1 MEKEQTI
8 ETAPRPTAS
17 WPGVGL
23 FCIAAIGALTIAQ
36 GLFVPIFLA
45 ILLALILS
53 PVRRGLGRLG
63 FSPPAAAVVI
73 LLVLAATVG
82 LLFYFLSGTVIH
94 LVDNAPGIAD
104 KIKVRM
110 ETITGSIEPVM
121 KAGDKIEQITAGANN
136 EQSVTVR
143 EPGFMSLMAHTTP
156 VALGQALISLTLA
169 FFLVAS
175 GDMFYEKLVQAM
187 PTLKDK
193 QRALTIARDIE
204 NQLSTY
210 LLTVTLINIGFGV
223 VVGFAMW
230 WLGLP
235 NPVLIA
241 IAAFLLNYLPY
252 IGTIGGMILTFV
264 IGAVTYDQ
272 GAVAVLPPL
281 AYWIANTIEGQLVT
295 PILVGRRLQLNAV
308 VVFTSF
314 ALWSWLWGIM
324 GMFLATPLLLT
335 LKVVSD
341 RISGL
346 NTLGRF
352 LGTRDPVSGADRRI
366 VLFMFGKAQQRRDRH
381 AAHKAPDE
389 DPADAEDST
398 PEAA

>member
-1 MEKEQTI
+1 
-8 ETAPRPTAS
+8 
-17 WPGVGL
+17 
-23 FCIAAIGALTIAQ
+23 
-36 GLFVPIFLA
+36 
-45 ILLALILS
+45 LI
-53 PVRRGLGRLG
+53 
-63 FSPPAAAVVI
+63 
-73 LLVLAATVG
+73 
-82 LLFYFLSGTVIH
+82 YFLSGTVLH
-94 LVDNAPGIAD
+94 LINNAPEIAD
-104 KIKVRM
+104 KIKIRM

-121 KAGDKIEQITAGANN
+121 EAGDKIDEITAGADA
-136 EQSVTVR
+136 QQAVTVR

-156 VALGQALISLTLA
+156 VALSQALISLTLA

-193 QRALTIARDIE
+193 RRALTIARDIE

-210 LLTVTLINIGFGV
+210 LLTVTLINIAFGV
-223 VVGFAMW
+223 VVGLTMW

-235 NPVLIA
+235 HPELIA
-241 IAAFLLNYLPY
+241 IAAFLLNYVPY
-252 IGTIGGMILTFV
+252 IGTVGGMILTFV
-264 IGAVTYDQ
+264 IGAVTYDD
-272 GAVAVLPPL
+272 GLTALLPPL
-281 AYWIANTIEGQLVT
+281 AYWFANSIEGQLIT
-295 PILVGRRLQLNAV
+295 PILVGRRLRLNAV

-341 RISGL
+341 RIDSL

-352 LGTRDPVSGADRRI
+352 LGSRDPVSGVDRRI
-366 VLFMFGKAQQRRDRH
+366 VLFMFGKKQKSQE
-381 AAHKAPDE
+381 KPD
-389 DPADAEDST
+389 PSSGKTAEPDLPQGEE